1 MRRPRTRGQRERKVD
16 LLILR
21 RPGESFGEEE
31 GLVSAEDSLRASGS
45 HREQPVKHRVL
56 KEESRDSTKF

>member
-1 MRRPRTRGQRERKVD
+1 MKRPRTRGQRERKVD

-31 GLVSAEDSLRASGS
+31 GLVSA
-45 HREQPVKHRVL
+45 
-56 KEESRDSTKF
+56 